1 MAEAKEEQEKQCRIC
16 FDGEDESLGRL
27 IRPCLCRGSI
37 SHVHVACLKRWRN
50 TSFTNNSF
58 YCCPQCHYRYHFA
71 RTKAIGLATNPIV
84 VGIITS
90 FLFTILVMCS
100 SYLTTYFMN
109 SFDDYSSYGSSY
121 FFISPIDVGQDLI
134 RAALRILQD
143 QDAFPIEET
152 VPTRTN
158 PAPLPS
164 PPTFLTRFFRR
175 FIVGLPMI
183 GAGSIVHM
191 LLSLP
196 LLGPV
201 HWIARFRGSRSR
213 RGNSTDIA
221 AMIIVTLIIVGIA
234 RALYQAYKLTRK
246 FSERILLY
254 AEDVILEVN

>member
-1 MAEAKEEQEKQCRIC
+1 VSKTLLPWQDTDTCTI
-16 FDGEDESLGRL
+16 
-27 IRPCLCRGSI
+27 P
-37 SHVHVACLKRWRN
+37 V
-50 TSFTNNSF
+50 
-58 YCCPQCHYRYHFA
+58 
-71 RTKAIGLATNPIV
+71 V
-84 VGIITS
+84 VGVIAS

-100 SYLTTYFMN
+100 SYLTTYFMS
-109 SFDDYSSYGSSY
+109 SFDDHSSYGPSYY

-134 RAALRILQD
+134 RAALRILRD

-152 VPTRTN
+152 ARRTRLTKTN
-158 PAPLPS
+158 PASLPS
-164 PPTFLTRFFRR
+164 PPTFLTRFVRR

-213 RGNSTDIA
+213 RGNSTDVA
-221 AMIIVTLIIVGIA
+221 AMIIVVLLIVGIA
-234 RALYQAYKLTRK
+234 RHVLLARLIHVPSLPDISSRALYEAYKLTRK